1 MPTANWKTQSYNL
14 IQSLLFANPHRVIRF
29 LVRDED
35 GNLQDRTERSATVR
49 RIYETEAPTERTCL
63 QTIQCVQH
71 MLIPSGG
78 RHVEELHIHPDA
90 EELVIVMRGE
100 GTAIIGDQSLPIKP
114 EDVLY
119 IPPNTEHE
127 IRNTSDDLLG
137 VLFLAAPVG
146 EGIKRLIANQK
157 ERTQDDPK

>member
-1 MPTANWKTQSYNL
+1 MPIANWKTQSYNL

-29 LVRDED
+29 LVCDED
-35 GNLQDRTERSATVR
+35 GNWRDRTERPAPVR
-49 RIYETEAPTERTCL
+49 RIYETDAPPERSCL

-71 MLIPSGG
+71 MLIPPGG

-90 EELVIVMRGE
+90 EELVVVTRGE
-100 GTAIIGDQSLPIKP
+100 GTAVIGDESLPIKA

-119 IPPNTEHE
+119 IPPNTAHE
-127 IRNTSDDLLG
+127 VRNTSDDLLG

-146 EGIKRLIANQK
+146 EGLTRLVEQQK
-157 ERTQDDPK
+157 EQSKQ

>member
-1 MPTANWKTQSYNL
+1 MPVANWKTQSYNL
-14 IQSLLFANPHRVIRF
+14 IQSLLFANPHRVIRMM
-29 LVRDED
+29 VRDEN
-35 GNLQDRTERSATVR
+35 GELYDRSDRPAPVK
-49 RIYETEAPTERTCL
+49 RIYETDATPDRMCL

-71 MLIPSGG
+71 MLIPPGH

-100 GTAIIGDQSLPIKP
+100 GTAIIDGEETAIKA
-114 EDVLY
+114 EDVIY

-127 IRNTSDDLLG
+127 IRNTSEDLLG

-146 EGIKRLIANQK
+146 EGLARLKDAQCQ
-157 ERTQDDPK
+157 TQH